1 MNDGRHA
8 YHLIDDDLH
17 SDEETQNNP
26 AMKHIPAV
34 QGDSDDEL
42 VCHME
47 QQTRSSAEYRDGEDE
62 AQRNGTDI
70 EDSRLSSDAI
80 NTLIPAK
87 AALNADRTFHS
98 FPSDTQ
104 VDQKNPVGPWNVS
117 HYNSTETRHLLH
129 SHLAVVNCRGNGS
142 VALLPI

>member
-1 MNDGRHA
+1 
-8 YHLIDDDLH
+8 
-17 SDEETQNNP
+17 
-26 AMKHIPAV
+26 
-34 QGDSDDEL
+34 
-42 VCHME
+42 ME

-104 VDQKNPVGPWNVS
+104 VDQKKS
-117 HYNSTETRHLLH
+117 
-129 SHLAVVNCRGNGS
+129 RGS
-142 VALLPI
+142 LECVTLQ